1 MPKIP
6 GKSSLKATAKKTSR
20 YVKVLKQTVKLTVA
34 NNREKKAEEKV
45 KKEPSYQLQDTM
57 APDGEAEEEESWNI
71 IYHEDA
77 ANGSSRVEDRDTVEE
92 IEMAAHLSLIHI
104 TLQQAEKNSCPK
116 AAVYLHTWL
125 RLVSFTRSPKNKK
138 IFTTKATHSSSQATM
153 ALITWRNDSDASSIS
168 SDDTI
173 DTSSTFSFQ
182 EIHNNEP
189 ASPFE
194 LEMPTAIDSSFSF
207 TPPATPSTI
216 TDLSAQERWEDLV
229 ATYRQ
234 AVNHVRR
241 IEDEM
246 VDLRY
251 KSFRPDINLDN
262 DDRRIYQ
269 KSRPQSLFSITD
281 DMAPTFRMWEGTH
294 VSPNLVQGANHL
306 KLELNEAVELSV
318 VTLDTLSGKKTMI
331 SLTTRSSGA
340 DIKQLLGFWEFGLSI
355 DV

>member
-1 MPKIP
+1 
-6 GKSSLKATAKKTSR
+6 
-20 YVKVLKQTVKLTVA
+20 
-34 NNREKKAEEKV
+34 
-45 KKEPSYQLQDTM
+45 
-57 APDGEAEEEESWNI
+57 
-71 IYHEDA
+71 
-77 ANGSSRVEDRDTVEE
+77 
-92 IEMAAHLSLIHI
+92 
-104 TLQQAEKNSCPK
+104 
-116 AAVYLHTWL
+116 
-125 RLVSFTRSPKNKK
+125 
-138 IFTTKATHSSSQATM
+138 M
-153 ALITWRNDSDASSIS
+153 ALITWRDNSDASSIS

-194 LEMPTAIDSSFSF
+194 LEMPTPIDSSFSF
-207 TPPATPSTI
+207 TPPETPSTI

-331 SLTTRSSGA
+331 SLTARSSGA